1 MILDLKVWKEFLITQ
16 NGSVTMLPV
25 QWEDN
30 ETLNLFTDSAGSIGF
45 GVYFDGRWA
54 QGTWPVDLVVPKSHI
69 AFLELF
75 PVVLAVLL
83 WANILQNRKI
93 MFHCD
98 NQSVVAMIQ
107 KQSTPDQHCMRL
119 IRIFVLH
126 CLKFNILFRAKYI
139 PGEKNEIADALSR
152 FQMIRFQYMCPQ
164 AEQHMTVIPESV
176 WRLLRQKPEG

>member
-1 MILDLKVWKEFLITQ
+1 
-16 NGSVTMLPV
+16 
-25 QWEDN
+25 
-30 ETLNLFTDSAGSIGF
+30 
-45 GVYFDGRWA
+45 
-54 QGTWPVDLVVPKSHI
+54 
-69 AFLELF
+69 
-75 PVVLAVLL
+75 
-83 WANILQNRKI
+83 

-164 AEQHMTVIPESV
+164 AEQHMTGIPESV